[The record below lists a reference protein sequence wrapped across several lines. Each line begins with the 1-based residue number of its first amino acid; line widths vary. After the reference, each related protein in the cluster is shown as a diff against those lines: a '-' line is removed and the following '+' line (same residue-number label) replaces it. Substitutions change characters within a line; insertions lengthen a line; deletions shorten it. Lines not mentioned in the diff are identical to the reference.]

1 MLERFR
7 NKSRIG
13 FFRNSRAPGEDVL
26 GQKQVLPFR
35 NFQGGNHPLE
45 IPEVEVFGNLDVLK
59 QIWR

>member
-7 NKSRIG
+7 TKSRIR
-13 FFRNSRAPGEDVL
+13 FSRNFGALGEDVL

-45 IPEVEVFGNLDVLK
+45 IPEVEVFRDLEVL
-59 QIWR
+59 QHIWR